1 MQQDDLGDIVASGRA
16 TAEQW
21 DAYWSAYA
29 EDVERQRRENERNE
43 RGLAEKQAQQKPFE
57 DQHTPEIYYPPEP
70 VRTPPRDHARA
81 AGAAGIG
88 LGSATDRI
96 RDTGRHWRNSSV
108 FPRMPVSP
116 LVVAC
121 LGERMV
127 ANHDIRHFRAFRF
140 NELNSRLVLT
150 GTEM

>member
-88 LGSATDRI
+88 LGSAI
-96 RDTGRHWRNSSV
+96 A
-108 FPRMPVSP
+108 
-116 LVVAC
+116 VVLSFQLNHSILWAIVHGI
-121 LGERMV
+121 LSWFYV
-127 ANHDIRHFRAFRF
+127 AFRAWQG
-140 NELNSRLVLT
+140 NY
-150 GTEM
+150 